1 MNEDLKP
8 CYDIESCWKKVLQ
21 SYYLPG
27 KVVRQHN
34 DCHHLYRCIDFDK
47 QAVFFKDFYYVKPE
61 GIIDIYRP
69 LTDSEK
75 GLVKGLILDIMH
87 KIRPISMPYV
97 PVSYKVYI
105 EYHEKALGILYFM
118 DVDEDKS
125 IVPIKRFFEIKRDP
139 VLSFEEI
146 SWDRFR
152 EIAEEVED
160 GNDD

>member
-8 CYDIESCWKKVLQ
+8 CYDIESCWERCAVPDPKMLIARHKE
-21 SYYLPG
+21 
-27 KVVRQHN
+27 
-34 DCHHLYRCIDFDK
+34 CHHLFRIVDFAAQTIKFNDTL
-47 QAVFFKDFYYVKPE
+47 YVKPE

-75 GLVKGLILDIMH
+75 EEIIGLILGIMH

-105 EYHEKALGILYFM
+105 EYHKKALGVLYFM

-139 VLSFEEI
+139 VLNFTEI

-152 EIAEEVED
+152 EIAEEDED
-160 GNDD
+160 DKS

>member
-8 CYDIESCWKKVLQ
+8 CYDIESCWERSAAPNPKVFIARH
-21 SYYLPG
+21 
-27 KVVRQHN
+27 KE
-34 DCHHLYRCIDFDK
+34 CHHLFRIVDFAAQTIKFHDTL
-47 QAVFFKDFYYVKPE
+47 YVKPE

-69 LTDSEK
+69 LTNEEK
-75 GLVKGLILDIMH
+75 GTIKGLILGIMH
-87 KIRPISMPYV
+87 EIRPISMPYV

-105 EYHEKALGILYFM
+105 EYHEKALGVLYFM

-139 VLSFEEI
+139 VLNFEEI

-152 EIAEEVED
+152 EIAEEDKDEH
-160 GNDD
+160 

>member
-8 CYDIESCWKKVLQ
+8 CYDIETCWERSTVSNPKMLFIATHKEC
-21 SYYLPG
+21 P
-27 KVVRQHN
+27 
-34 DCHHLYRCIDFDK
+34 HLFRIVDFAA
-47 QAVFFKDFYYVKPE
+47 QAIRFHDSLYVKPE

-69 LTDSEK
+69 LTDAEK
-75 GLVKGLILDIMH
+75 GEITGLIRVIIH
-87 KIRPISMPYV
+87 EIRPISMPYV

-105 EYHEKALGILYFM
+105 EYHKKALGVLYFM

-139 VLSFEEI
+139 VLSFEET

-152 EIAEEVED
+152 EIAEEEED
-160 GNDD
+160 GNK